1 MTDFGPFWVL
11 AVLARKWPFLGA
23 RGFSPRTAKS
33 RNFCRPHVVS
43 KSRFLSPTAIS
54 DVSVARDLNSSIT
67 KIKKS
72 AIPMSSKKYIFAVIS
87 ASTFYPPVSYIFLMF
102 FVLPLLTRN
111 RPKTEISVVPMPK
124 SGWCCP
130 VLHQTEQDQ
139 GQQALPRVHSL
150 HEGKGCFLLDAIYGD
165 PLLG

>member
-23 RGFSPRTAKS
+23 RGFSPRTAES

-102 FVLPLLTRN
+102 FVLPLLTRKSAKN
-111 RPKTEISVVPMPK
+111 RNF
-124 SGWCCP
+124 CCP
-130 VLHQTEQDQ
+130 HAQERLVLSSATSN
-139 GQQALPRVHSL
+139 GTRPGATSSSPSTLSS
-150 HEGKGCFLLDAIYGD
+150 
-165 PLLG
+165 